1 MKNLTRIALNNRDL
15 VWYFIAVIFIGG
27 IFFYQRLGRMEDP
40 EFTIREMII
49 SAAWPGATAEQ
60 MQLQVADK
68 LEQTLQDTPALDY
81 IESYSRPGVTVIFV
95 ELRDDADVDNIKQTW
110 LKIRNYCE
118 DIKGDLPS
126 GVLGPFYDDRFDDVY
141 GTIYAVVGEDF
152 SYEELRAEAQK
163 IRRQLLGLKTV
174 QRVELEGEQTEKI
187 YVEIER
193 SKLSELGIAPTA
205 IANAIEQ
212 SNAMTPSGMLETS
225 TDNVYIRV
233 SGMFDDIRAI
243 ESVPI
248 NAGGKIFRLADIAT
262 VERRYSQPSEPKFF
276 YNGQPAIGIAV
287 SMTPGGNI
295 LELGREEHR
304 LIAAAQSEL
313 PLGMEI
319 HQVADQPQ
327 VVEESIGEFVEALVE
342 AIAIVMAINFV
353 SLGWRTGLVVAFCIP
368 LVFAGTFCAMYLM
381 GIDLQKVSLGSL
393 IIALG
398 LLVDDEIIAVEM
410 MSVQL
415 ERGLDRMSA
424 ACSAF
429 DVTAKPMLTGTLI
442 TCSGFIPIAFSKG
455 MAAEFCSSLFPVIC
469 STLLLSWIVSVM
481 VTPLFG
487 FHLIKVSTKEKGGVS
502 RPPSK
507 VSVDTKSAAV
517 GSGSTDDTK
526 SAAFDAGSTV
536 DAQSVRLSNELYQ
549 GRFYQKFRAVLRKFL
564 AHRSIVLASTAAIFV
579 GSIWLMQFVEEEFF
593 PSSIRP
599 EVLVNLKLPEG
610 SSLAATE
617 EMSRTFSTFLD
628 KHADL
633 IKNYSAY
640 VGVGAPRFVLTMQ
653 PELDAD
659 NFAQFVIVAESRER
673 REELTALIND
683 ELSTELSHV
692 RSKIHFIQT
701 GPPADYPIML
711 RVSGYDAA
719 RVKAIAAWVRDVVAD
734 DPNVFDAHL
743 DWGDKSKTLH
753 VELDQ
758 DKLSAMGLSSNAVAQ
773 MLYTELT
780 GATAAEFYTGDR
792 TLDIDLRLSTIDRDK
807 LSDVKNLPVYLGAAG
822 YVPLSQIAT
831 LEYRAE
837 DGLIW
842 RRDLKPTITVQ
853 ANIRSGTAVEAASK
867 ALASVEPIANE
878 LPYGYSIDA
887 GGDLEESDSS
897 LDNLLEPLPLMLFA
911 IATLLMI
918 QLRSARQ
925 LLLTVLTVP
934 LGMIGVSIGMLAT
947 GSEMG
952 FVAYLGVLALSGM
965 ISRNSVILLDQIDKH
980 LSEGMTPIDAVIES
994 TVTRFRPI
1002 MLTALT
1008 AILGMIPL
1016 MASEFWGPMA
1026 IAIASGLL
1034 AATALTLLVLPTM
1047 YATIY
1052 RVGRQAG

>member
-1 MKNLTRIALNNRDL
+1 MRNLTKLSLTNRDL
-15 VWYFIAVIFIGG
+15 VWYFIVVVFVGG

-49 SAAWPGATAEQ
+49 SAAWPGATAQQIQEQ
-60 MQLQVADK
+60 VTDK

-95 ELRDDADVDNIKQTW
+95 ELRDDADIDNIKQTW

-118 DIKGDLPS
+118 DIKGDLPE

-141 GTIYAVVGEDF
+141 GTIYALVGDDF

-163 IRRQLLGLKTV
+163 IRRQLLGLKEV

-187 YVEIER
+187 YVEIKR
-193 SKLSELGIAPTA
+193 DKLSELGIAPTA
-205 IANAIEQ
+205 IADAIEQ
-212 SNAMTPSGMLETS
+212 ANQMMPSGMLETT

-233 SGMFDDIRAI
+233 SGMFDDLHTL
-243 ESVPI
+243 ESLPI
-248 NAGGKIFRLADIAT
+248 NADGKIFRLADIAT
-262 VERRYSQPSEPKFF
+262 IERRYSQPSEPKFF

-295 LELGREEHR
+295 LELGEEEHR
-304 LIAAAQSEL
+304 LIEAAQSEL

-342 AIAIVMAINFV
+342 AIVIVMVINFI

-415 ERGLDRMSA
+415 ERGLDRLDA

-429 DVTAKPMLTGTLI
+429 DITAKPMLTGTLI
-442 TCSGFIPIAFSKG
+442 TCAGFIPIAFSKG

-487 FHLIKVSTKEKGGVS
+487 LHLIKVS
-502 RPPSK
+502 SK
-507 VSVDTKSAAV
+507 PA
-517 GSGSTDDTK
+517 
-526 SAAFDAGSTV
+526 
-536 DAQSVRLSNELYQ
+536 ELYQ
-549 GRFYQKFRAVLRKFL
+549 GRFYQMFRAVLKKFL
-564 AHRSIVLASTAAIFV
+564 AHRVIVLLSTVAVFV
-579 GSIWLMQFVEEEFF
+579 GSIVLMDFVEEEFF

-599 EVLVNLKLPEG
+599 EVLVNLSLPEG
-610 SSLAATE
+610 SSMVATE
-617 EMSRTFSTFLD
+617 EATRTFSTFLD
-628 KHADL
+628 KQGDL

-640 VGVGAPRFVLTMQ
+640 VGVGAPRFVLTME

-659 NFAQFVIVAESRER
+659 NFAQFVIVAESREK
-673 REELTALIND
+673 REELTARIND

-701 GPPADYPIML
+701 GPPAAYPIML
-711 RVSGYDAA
+711 RVSGYDVE
-719 RVKAIAAWVRDVVAD
+719 RVRTLAMQVRDVVAD

-743 DWGDKSKTLH
+743 NWIDKSKVLH

-758 DKLSAMGLSSNAVAQ
+758 DKLSALGLSTTAVAQ
-773 MLYTELT
+773 TLYTELT
-780 GATAAEFYTGDR
+780 GAKAAEFYTGDR
-792 TLDIDLRLSTIDRDK
+792 TLDIDLRLSAIDRDK
-807 LSDVKNLPVYLGAAG
+807 LSDVENMPIYLGAAG
-822 YVPLSQIAT
+822 YVPLSQVAT

-842 RRDLKPTITVQ
+842 RRNLKPTITVQ
-853 ANIRSGTAVEAASK
+853 ANIRSGTAVDAGTK
-867 ALASVEPIANE
+867 AMNALESIIGE
-878 LPYGYSIDA
+878 LPYGYAIEA
-887 GGDLEESDSS
+887 GGDLEDSDSS
-897 LDNLLEPLPLMLFA
+897 LDNLSEPLPLMLFV

-918 QLRSARQ
+918 QLRSAKQ
-925 LLLTVLTVP
+925 LLLTVLTIP
-934 LGMIGVSIGMLAT
+934 LGLIGVTFGMLLT
-947 GSEMG
+947 GSPLG
-952 FVAYLGVLALSGM
+952 FVAYLGILALSGM

-980 LSEGMTPIDAVIES
+980 LAEGLTPHEAVIES
-994 TVTRFRPI
+994 TVMRFRPI

-1016 MASEFWGPMA
+1016 MASVFWGPMA

-1034 AATALTLLVLPTM
+1034 AATVLTLLVLPTM
-1047 YATIY
+1047 YAMMY
-1052 RVGRQAG
+1052 GVKG

>member
-1 MKNLTRIALNNRDL
+1 MKNLTQVSLGNRDL
-15 VWYFIAVIFIGG
+15 VWYFIVVVFIGG
-27 IFFYQRLGRMEDP
+27 IFFYQQLGRMEDP
-40 EFTIREMII
+40 EFTIREMVIT
-49 SAAWPGATAEQ
+49 AAWPGATAQ
-60 MQLQVADK
+60 QIQLQVTDK
-68 LEQTLQDTPALDY
+68 LEQTLQDTPGLDY

-95 ELRDDADVDNIKQTW
+95 ELRDDADIDNIKQTW
-110 LKIRNYCE
+110 LQTRNYCE
-118 DIKGDLPS
+118 DIKGDLPE

-141 GTIYAVVGEDF
+141 GTIYAIVGADF

-187 YVEIER
+187 YVEIKR
-193 SKLSELGIAPTA
+193 DKLSELGISPTV
-205 IANAIEQ
+205 ISNAIEQ
-212 SNAMTPSGMLETS
+212 ANQMTPSGMLETS
-225 TDNVYIRV
+225 TDNVYVRV

-243 ESVPI
+243 ETLPI
-248 NAGGKIFRLADIAT
+248 NADGKIFRLSDIAT

-295 LELGREEHR
+295 LELGEEEHR
-304 LIAAAQSEL
+304 LIEAAQSEL

-342 AIAIVMAINFV
+342 AVAIVMVINFI

-368 LVFAGTFCAMYLM
+368 LIFAGTFCAMYVM
-381 GIDLQKVSLGSL
+381 DIDLQKVSLGSL

-415 ERGLDRMSA
+415 ERGLDRLSA

-429 DVTAKPMLTGTLI
+429 DITAKPMLTGTLI
-442 TCSGFIPIAFSKG
+442 TCAGFIPISFSKG

-487 FHLIKVSTKEKGGVS
+487 LHLIKVS
-502 RPPSK
+502 SK
-507 VSVDTKSAAV
+507 P
-517 GSGSTDDTK
+517 
-526 SAAFDAGSTV
+526 
-536 DAQSVRLSNELYQ
+536 QELYQ
-549 GRFYQKFRAVLRKFL
+549 GRFYQKFRAVLKKFL
-564 AHRSIVLASTAAIFV
+564 SHKAIVLTATAGIFAASM
-579 GSIWLMQFVEEEFF
+579 WLMQFVEEEFF

-599 EVLVNLKLPEG
+599 EVLVNLTLPEG
-610 SSLAATE
+610 SSKAATE
-617 EMSRTFSTFLD
+617 EVARTFSTFLD
-628 KHADL
+628 KQSEL

-640 VGVGAPRFVLTMQ
+640 VGVGAPRFVLTME
-653 PELDAD
+653 PELEAD
-659 NFAQFVIVAESRER
+659 NFAQFVIVAAEREV
-673 REELTALIND
+673 REELTARINED
-683 ELSTELSHV
+683 LSTELSHV
-692 RSKIHFIQT
+692 RSKIQFIHT
-701 GPPADYPIML
+701 GPPAAYPIML
-711 RVSGYDAA
+711 RVSGYDVELVRSIANEVAETVAA
-719 RVKAIAAWVRDVVAD
+719 
-734 DPNVFDAHL
+734 DPNNFDVHL
-743 DWGDKSKTLH
+743 NWSDKSKILH

-758 DKLSAMGLSSNAVAQ
+758 DKLSALGLSSNAVAQ

-780 GATAAEFYTGDR
+780 GAPTAEFYIGDR
-792 TLDIDLRLSTIDRDK
+792 TLDIDLRLSAVDRDK
-807 LSDVKNLPVYLGAAG
+807 LSDVKDMPIYLGAAG
-822 YVPLSQIAT
+822 YVPLSQVAT

-853 ANIRSGTAVEAASK
+853 ANIRSGTAVDAATK
-867 ALASVEPIANE
+867 ALEAVEPIADG
-878 LPYGYSIDA
+878 LPYGYSIEP

-897 LDNLLEPLPLMLFA
+897 LDNLIGPLPLMLFV
-911 IATLLMI
+911 IMTLLMI
-918 QLRSARQ
+918 QLRSAKK
-925 LLLTVLTVP
+925 LLLTLLTIP
-934 LGMIGVSIGMLAT
+934 LGLIGVSLGMLAT

-952 FVAYLGVLALSGM
+952 FVAYLGILALSGM
-965 ISRNSVILLDQIDKH
+965 ISRNSVILLDQIEKH
-980 LSEGMTPIDAVIES
+980 LAEGLTPAEAVVES
-994 TVTRFRPI
+994 AVMRFRPI

-1026 IAIASGLL
+1026 IAISSGLL
-1034 AATALTLLVLPTM
+1034 AATVLTLLVLPTM
-1047 YATIY
+1047 YAAMY
-1052 RVGRQAG
+1052 RLKGNDD